1 MAAAGAA
8 PAPGPGL
15 GASPPPLAAEDGL
28 ADLDDMVP
36 NTSTVVQ
43 ITSRLDAT
51 VAIKRVAVALGDI
64 DERDAIKIVAD
75 EVGSEYSAGQHVKTL
90 RKSIV
95 DDLSRALFAFV
106 DEESA
111 DEKETKKDE
120 IEAKWDAMIFA
131 VLHVTGQDGD
141 ETVEDDACAEVSAI
155 LSRRIQSIT
164 AGKYSRR
171 QQEWKVYLH
180 RTGKADGTPRERRMW
195 NLLVPPSGARE
206 GFNPHAHDGAA
217 RRSDIKLDVNFVI
230 RDWFDFISSCKIGGL
245 LKGIGS
251 LAGYR
256 SAFNDAWS
264 QQVVDR
270 GVARPPGMDEAVKIF
285 FTGLAKKDAEERLTG
300 LRKQK
305 VGKDQL
311 PQPAFRYICSRL
323 LQAGTKAG
331 VFAHCFLAIAWSLM
345 CRLNNVDSI
354 HGHHLAWA
362 GDCFTVTFSSTKT
375 DPTGTSTN
383 DPKHCFSNPLA
394 PEIDL
399 LLALGI
405 YFSVFKHVNEAGPG
419 AAADG
424 AADGAGAGKAY
435 SSPPLFPGS
444 DQQKRF
450 VDILTKVLNE
460 EEVAAVMK
468 RMGVSVTDIAGHST
482 RKGSATFVSSGSTDG
497 VSYPALCRRCGWKMG
512 VQERYIF
519 LLGAMDRLIGRVV
532 AGLPTGTEWFAILPP
547 HFALDADINLVLEA
561 QFGNWVEVDGLVEVL
576 PFCLAAVSEHYDYV
590 VEHTPSDG
598 VLRHPVLDTPMFTN
612 AEMRSSIASLVT
624 PSGLESKH
632 MEATGIPAHTHIMLK
647 LKEIEARAAKRDQAA
662 MEMHERVIAALGA
675 VSKAVAKDVRTELD
689 ERSEAMGQMT
699 PSAMKAAMEE
709 MFEKNL
715 AAQLSCITK
724 TLGLAPQGPAPEPHG
739 EDPIVQDQSVDESP
753 FREWSWQSIDESEI
767 KANVPPDWVWTDRPM
782 EIAIG
787 LWLSGNSD
795 RGIVPYRDLDP
806 RTFPVNNHPKY
817 YELPFV
823 LEQMT
828 RSSQAKAKVVPTTAA
843 QRVRKAQTQT
853 TSFNNWGRLIRMLFH
868 EQSTVDELASRG
880 YPNLLEKLETEDPF
894 HVLLPTG
901 AMLRYIPT
909 FHEISELYRAAYIT
923 LQSLGLDN
931 NPGQKRKR
939 TRPAMRNIGTW
950 DRLLRESKKAKHD
963 SVAENASDDDGEAN

>member
-1 MAAAGAA
+1 
-8 PAPGPGL
+8 
-15 GASPPPLAAEDGL
+15 
-28 ADLDDMVP
+28 
-36 NTSTVVQ
+36 
-43 ITSRLDAT
+43 
-51 VAIKRVAVALGDI
+51 
-64 DERDAIKIVAD
+64 
-75 EVGSEYSAGQHVKTL
+75 
-90 RKSIV
+90 
-95 DDLSRALFAFV
+95 
-106 DEESA
+106 
-111 DEKETKKDE
+111 
-120 IEAKWDAMIFA
+120 
-131 VLHVTGQDGD
+131 
-141 ETVEDDACAEVSAI
+141 VSAI

-171 QQEWKVYLH
+171 QQEFKVYLH
-180 RTGKADGTPRERRMW
+180 RTGKADGTLCERRMW
-195 NLLVPPSGARE
+195 DLLVPPSGARE

-311 PQPAFRYICSRL
+311 PQPAFRCVRVSAWSCGVVTIAYLVHAFDHACRYICSRL

-460 EEVAAVMK
+460 EEVAKVMK

-512 VQERYIF
+512 VQERYVV
-519 LLGAMDRLIGRVV
+519 RRRVMSRV
-532 AGLPTGTEWFAILPP
+532 HFSASYLP
-547 HFALDADINLVLEA
+547 
-561 QFGNWVEVDGLVEVL
+561 Q
-576 PFCLAAVSEHYDYV
+576 
-590 VEHTPSDG
+590 
-598 VLRHPVLDTPMFTN
+598 
-612 AEMRSSIASLVT
+612 
-624 PSGLESKH
+624 
-632 MEATGIPAHTHIMLK
+632 
-647 LKEIEARAAKRDQAA
+647 
-662 MEMHERVIAALGA
+662 
-675 VSKAVAKDVRTELD
+675 
-689 ERSEAMGQMT
+689 
-699 PSAMKAAMEE
+699 
-709 MFEKNL
+709 
-715 AAQLSCITK
+715 
-724 TLGLAPQGPAPEPHG
+724 
-739 EDPIVQDQSVDESP
+739 
-753 FREWSWQSIDESEI
+753 
-767 KANVPPDWVWTDRPM
+767 
-782 EIAIG
+782 
-787 LWLSGNSD
+787 
-795 RGIVPYRDLDP
+795 
-806 RTFPVNNHPKY
+806 
-817 YELPFV
+817 
-823 LEQMT
+823 
-828 RSSQAKAKVVPTTAA
+828 
-843 QRVRKAQTQT
+843 
-853 TSFNNWGRLIRMLFH
+853 
-868 EQSTVDELASRG
+868 
-880 YPNLLEKLETEDPF
+880 
-894 HVLLPTG
+894 
-901 AMLRYIPT
+901 
-909 FHEISELYRAAYIT
+909 
-923 LQSLGLDN
+923 
-931 NPGQKRKR
+931 
-939 TRPAMRNIGTW
+939 
-950 DRLLRESKKAKHD
+950 
-963 SVAENASDDDGEAN
+963 